1 MYHHFYPVIH
11 AHNHAQII
19 ANIDIALEADCD
31 GVFLI
36 NHGRMSDAEFD
47 NSVIIAVKQI
57 QHVEFG
63 KPAFRIGVNYLNKSP
78 AVAMRKAV
86 DIGCGMLW
94 HDNAQTDSFSLAE
107 AQEVVSI
114 QNSVEWPP
122 LYFGGVQFKYQEKPQ
137 WDISE
142 SLRRA
147 YSYVNVPTISGA
159 GTGQAAKVGFVKK
172 AAETDVRRPLAL
184 ASGVSIDNVEDYLPY
199 IKHFLVASSI
209 IHQKSDD
216 ETFDFEKVEELSRKI
231 RG

>member
-1 MYHHFYPVIH
+1 MMYHHFYPVIH
-11 AHNHAQII
+11 ARSHVQII
-19 ANIDIALEADCD
+19 NNIDMTLEADCD

-36 NHGRMSDAEFD
+36 NHGHMSSVDFD
-47 NSVIIAVKQI
+47 KSVAIAVKQI

-63 KPAFRIGVNYLNKSP
+63 KPAFRIGVNYLNMTP
-78 AVAMRKAV
+78 AAAMRKAV
-86 DIGCGMLW
+86 DVGCGMLW

-107 AQEVVSI
+107 AQEVVNI

-147 YSYVNVPTISGA
+147 YSYVNVPTLSGA
-159 GTGQAAKVGFVKK
+159 GTGKAAKQGFIKK

-184 ASGVSIDNVEDYLPY
+184 ASGVTLDNVEDYLSY

-209 IHQKSDD
+209 IDQKSDD
-216 ETFDFEKVEELSRKI
+216 ECFDFEKVEELCKRI
-231 RG
+231 R